1 MAWRNSP
8 ISIAPPRDRISVDP
22 PGGRAATKRGPLG
35 GVFAGLS
42 FRVRLALVLLLTMA
56 STSAVLFWTYHRQE
70 GRVRAYVATI
80 TSDLNTIN
88 QLATY
93 QQQLPQKGDPNLA
106 LQAYRDRLTAAG
118 LKETVDAA
126 SPSGEVVASTDP
138 KRLGKKVKLGK
149 KRRDE
154 QTPFRLSASL
164 PDTNLDPNGQTT
176 YSVEF
181 PIVRD
186 NKVIGYLVL
195 HGVVD
200 EVDQLLHHTDM
211 VRSAWVIITLLTGMF
226 FIAFLAFQFTRPI
239 SKLVNATTRVAQGDL
254 TVSLPDSGSDEM
266 GRLARTFNEM
276 VGRLRESRQLQERLN
291 EAEKLSLLG
300 RFAGTVAHEVRNSLN
315 FINLSIDQTRAK
327 HLGVGTARARDIE
340 RNLSRVKDEV
350 LRLNDLVNDFLAAGR
365 QSPPELA
372 PCDLRAVIEE
382 AVALVEKQAHAQDI
396 SITVDLPPAL
406 PHLQADARQ
415 MKTCF
420 LNILTNA
427 VQAMP
432 QGGKIHVSASTLS
445 SNGNGNRGRMQL
457 CFADTGPGIPPE
469 DRERIFAPYFSTKA
483 TGFGLGLA
491 ITRKIVEEHGGRIFA
506 AEASGRG
513 TLMVVELP
521 LDAAPS
527 PEPAGLPQE
536 VVRT

>member
-1 MAWRNSP
+1 MAWRHNP
-8 ISIAPPRDRISVDP
+8 ISILPPPETGSRIPLASKSEPRQPPRGDIF
-22 PGGRAATKRGPLG
+22 TN
-35 GVFAGLS
+35 LS
-42 FRVRLALVLLLTMA
+42 FRTRLALVMLLTMA

-80 TSDLNTIN
+80 TSDLNSIN

-93 QQQLPQKGDPNLA
+93 QQQLPQKGDPELA

-138 KRLGKKVKLGK
+138 KRLGKKIKFGK
-149 KRRDE
+149 KRKDE
-154 QTPFRLSASL
+154 QPPFRLSASL

-200 EVDQLLHHTDM
+200 EVDQLLRHTDL
-211 VRSAWVIITLLTGMF
+211 VRSAWIIVTLLTGMF
-226 FIAFLAFQFTRPI
+226 FVVLLAFQFTRPI
-239 SKLVNATTRVAQGDL
+239 SNLVNATTRVAQGDL
-254 TVSLPDSGSDEM
+254 SVTLPDSGSDEM

-276 VGRLRESRQLQERLN
+276 VARLRESRQLQERLN

-315 FINLSIDQTRAK
+315 FINLSIDQIRAK
-327 HLGVGTARARDIE
+327 HLGVGTARAREIE
-340 RNLSRVKDEV
+340 RNLAAVKDEIGS
-350 LRLNDLVNDFLAAGR
+350 LNHLVNDFLAAGR

-372 PCDLRAVIEE
+372 PCDLGAVIGE
-382 AVALVEKQAHAQDI
+382 AVAVVEKQAHTQDI
-396 SITVDLPPAL
+396 SITVDLPEDL

-432 QGGKIHVSASTLS
+432 QGGRIHVSAGLLS
-445 SNGNGNRGRMQL
+445 ANGNGNRGTLQL
-457 CFADTGPGIPPE
+457 RFADTGPGIPPE
-469 DRERIFAPYFSTKA
+469 DREKIFAPYFSTKA

-491 ITRKIVEEHGGRIFA
+491 ITRKVVEDHGGRIFA
-506 AEASGRG
+506 GDAGARG
-513 TLMVVELP
+513 TVMVVELP
-521 LDAAPS
+521 VKAVTM
-527 PEPAGLPQE
+527 PESLREPQE
-536 VVRT
+536 VGRA

>member
-1 MAWRNSP
+1 MARRNDP
-8 ISIAPPRDRISVDP
+8 ISILSVSDDASGTP
-22 PGGRAATKRGPLG
+22 PGERVRSGPLRR
-35 GVFAGLS
+35 VVAALS
-42 FRVRLALVLLLTMA
+42 FRARLALVLLLTMA

-70 GRVRAYVATI
+70 GRVRDYVATI

-118 LKETVDAA
+118 LKETVDAS

-138 KRLGKKVKLGK
+138 KRLGKKISLRR
-149 KRRDE
+149 RRDG
-154 QTPFRLSASL
+154 QAPFHLSASL
-164 PDTNLDPNGQTT
+164 PDTNLDPSGQTT
-176 YSVEF
+176 YSVQF

-200 EVDQLLHHTDM
+200 EVDQLLHHTDL
-211 VRSAWVIITLLTGMF
+211 VRSAWIIVTLLTGMIF
-226 FIAFLAFQFTRPI
+226 VVLLAFQFTRPI
-239 SKLVNATTRVAQGDL
+239 SNLVSATTRVAQGDL
-254 TVSLPDSGSDEM
+254 RVHLPDSGSDEM

-276 VGRLRESRQLQERLN
+276 VGRLRESRQLQQRLN

-315 FINLSIDQTRAK
+315 FINLSIDQIRAK
-327 HLGVGTARARDIE
+327 HLGVETARAREIE
-340 RNLSRVKDEV
+340 RNLARVKDEV
-350 LRLNDLVNDFLAAGR
+350 GRLNRLVNDFLAAGR
-365 QSPPELA
+365 QAPPQLA
-372 PCDLRAVIEE
+372 PCDLAAVLEE
-382 AVALVEKQAHAQDI
+382 AVAIVEKQANTQDI
-396 SITVDLPPAL
+396 SITTELPPAL
-406 PHLQADARQ
+406 PRLEADAGQ

-432 QGGKIHVSASTLS
+432 QGGRIDVSAAILS
-445 SNGNGNRGRMQL
+445 ANGSPGRLQL
-457 CFADTGPGIPPE
+457 RFADTGPGIPPE
-469 DRERIFAPYFSTKA
+469 DREKIFAPYFSTKA

-491 ITRKIVEEHGGRIFA
+491 ITRKIVQDHGGQIFA
-506 AEASGRG
+506 AEAGTGG

-521 LDAAPS
+521 LEAPAGIVETAPS
-527 PEPAGLPQE
+527 PQE
-536 VVRT
+536 VAS

>member
-1 MAWRNSP
+1 MGRRSDT
-8 ISIAPPRDRISVDP
+8 ISILPPHDDAPAVAPAGP
-22 PGGRAATKRGPLG
+22 PKTQAAARG
-35 GVFAGLS
+35 GVFSSLS
-42 FRVRLALVLLLTMA
+42 FRARLALVMLLTMA

-106 LQAYRDRLTAAG
+106 LQAYRDKLTEAG
-118 LKETVDAA
+118 LKETVDAS

-138 KRLGKKVKLGK
+138 KRLGKKISL
-149 KRRDE
+149 RRRRE
-154 QTPFRLSASL
+154 GQTPFHLSASL

-176 YSVEF
+176 YAVQF
-181 PIVRD
+181 PVVRD

-200 EVDQLLHHTDM
+200 EVDDLLRHTDL
-211 VRSAWVIITLLTGMF
+211 VRSAWIIVTLLTGMF
-226 FIAFLAFQFTRPI
+226 FVVLVAFQFTRPI
-239 SKLVNATTRVAQGDL
+239 GKLVNATSRVAQGDL
-254 TVSLPDSGSDEM
+254 SVSLPDSGTDEM

-276 VGRLRESRQLQERLN
+276 VARLRESRQLQERLN

-315 FINLSIDQTRAK
+315 FINLSIDQIRAK
-327 HLGVGTARARDIE
+327 HLGVETARAREIE
-340 RNLSRVKDEV
+340 RNLARVKDEV
-350 LRLNDLVNDFLAAGR
+350 GRLNHLVNDFLAAGR
-365 QSPPELA
+365 PSPPQLA
-372 PCDLRAVIEE
+372 PCDVGAVVEE
-382 AVALVEKQAHAQDI
+382 AVAIVEKQAHTQDI
-396 SITVDLPPAL
+396 SIVAQLPADLPL
-406 PHLQADARQ
+406 LQADAAQ

-432 QGGKIHVSASTLS
+432 HGGQIRVSAGLLPA
-445 SNGNGNRGRMQL
+445 NGAGASLQL
-457 CFADTGPGIPPE
+457 RFADTGPGIPPE

-491 ITRKIVEEHGGRIFA
+491 ITRKIVEDHRGRIFA
-506 AEASGRG
+506 TDGSARG
-513 TLMVVELP
+513 TVMVVELP
-521 LDAAPS
+521 VGATGARTGKVS
-527 PEPAGLPQE
+527 VPQE
-536 VVRT
+536 LAS

>member
-1 MAWRNSP
+1 MTWRSGP
-8 ISIAPPRDRISVDP
+8 ISIFSPPANGSEAGTQ
-22 PGGRAATKRGPLG
+22 PGGVKPARRPGIL
-35 GVFAGLS
+35 AGLS
-42 FRVRLALVLLLTMA
+42 FRTRLALVLLLTMA
-56 STSAVLFWTYHRQE
+56 STSTVLFWTYHRQE
-70 GRVRAYVATI
+70 GRVKAYVATI

-93 QQQLPQKGDPNLA
+93 QQQLPQKGDPDLT
-106 LQAYRDRLTAAG
+106 LQAYKDKLSQAG

-138 KRLGKKVKLGK
+138 KRLGKKVRLK
-149 KRRDE
+149 KK
-154 QTPFRLSASL
+154 QTTPFHLSASL
-164 PDTNLDPNGQTT
+164 PDTNLDPSGQTT

-200 EVDQLLHHTDM
+200 EVDELLHHTDV
-211 VRSAWVIITLLTGMF
+211 VRSAWIIVTLLTGM
-226 FIAFLAFQFTRPI
+226 AFVVLMAFQFTRPI
-239 SKLVNATTRVAQGDL
+239 SQLVNLTTRVAQGDL
-254 TVSLPDSGSDEM
+254 AVHLPDSGSDEM

-276 VGRLRESRQLQERLN
+276 VARLRESRQLQERLN

-315 FINLSIDQTRAK
+315 FINLSIDQIRAK
-327 HLGVGTARARDIE
+327 HLGVETARAREIE
-340 RNLSRVKDEV
+340 RNLARVKDEV
-350 LRLNDLVNDFLAAGR
+350 GRLNHLVNDFLAAGR

-372 PCDLRAVIEE
+372 PCDIGAILEE
-382 AVALVEKQAHAQDI
+382 AVAMVEKQAHTQDI
-396 SITVDLPPAL
+396 SITVDMAQAPPL
-406 PHLQADARQ
+406 LEADAGQ

-432 QGGKIHVSASTLS
+432 QGGQIRVSAGFLW
-445 SNGNGNRGRMQL
+445 SNGNPGKLQL
-457 CFADTGPGIPPE
+457 RFADTGPGIPPE

-491 ITRKIVEEHGGRIFA
+491 ITRKIVEDHGGRIFA
-506 AEASGRG
+506 AEAGARG
-513 TLMVVELP
+513 TVMVVELP
-521 LDAAPS
+521 LEPAVTAAPRVA
-527 PEPAGLPQE
+527 PVQE
-536 VVRT
+536 VAS

>member
-1 MAWRNSP
+1 MLPDA
-8 ISIAPPRDRISVDP
+8 AP
-22 PGGRAATKRGPLG
+22 AARPADAEKFR
-35 GVFAGLS
+35 GLS
-42 FRVRLALVLLLTMA
+42 FRTRLAMVMFLTMA
-56 STSAVLFWTYHRQE
+56 CTSAVLFWTYHRQE

-88 QLATY
+88 QLAAY

-106 LQAYRDRLTAAG
+106 LQAYRDKLTAAG
-118 LKETVDAA
+118 LKETVDAS
-126 SPSGEVVASTDP
+126 SPSGEVLASTDP
-138 KRLGKKVKLGK
+138 KRLGKKISLRKHKEG
-149 KRRDE
+149 
-154 QTPFRLSASL
+154 QTPFHLSASL

-176 YSVEF
+176 YSVQF

-200 EVDQLLHHTDM
+200 EVDQLLYHTDL
-211 VRSAWVIITLLTGMF
+211 VRSAWVIVTMLTGMF
-226 FIAFLAFQFTRPI
+226 FVVWLAFQFTRPI

-254 TVSLPDSGSDEM
+254 SVALPDSGSDEM

-276 VGRLRESRQLQERLN
+276 VARLRESRQLQERLN

-315 FINLSIDQTRAK
+315 FINLSIDQIRAK
-327 HLGVGTARARDIE
+327 HLGVGAARAREIE
-340 RNLSRVKDEV
+340 RNLAGVKDEV
-350 LRLNDLVNDFLAAGR
+350 GRLNHLVNDFLAAGR
-365 QSPPELA
+365 QSPPEFA
-372 PCDLRAVIEE
+372 SCDVSAIVDE
-382 AVALVEKQAHAQDI
+382 AVTIVEKQAHTQDI
-396 SITVDLPPAL
+396 SITTDVPHDL
-406 PHLQADARQ
+406 PHLRADARQ

-432 QGGKIHVSASTLS
+432 QGGQIHVSAGLLS
-445 SNGNGNRGRMQL
+445 ANGNGTHGRLQL
-457 CFADTGPGIPPE
+457 RFADTGPGIPLE

-491 ITRKIVEEHGGRIFA
+491 ITRKIVEEHGGRIY
-506 AEASGRG
+506 ASDADTRG
-513 TLMVVELP
+513 TVMVVELP
-521 LDAAPS
+521 VKAGTLAPES
-527 PEPAGLPQE
+527 VGEPQE
-536 VVRT
+536 VVH

>member
-1 MAWRNSP
+1 MAWRHNP
-8 ISIAPPRDRISVDP
+8 ISILPPVETVSRLPSATN
-22 PGGRAATKRGPLG
+22 GGPQRAARGDI
-35 GVFAGLS
+35 FSNLS
-42 FRVRLALVLLLTMA
+42 FRTRLALVMLLTMA
-56 STSAVLFWTYHRQE
+56 STSAVLFWTYHRQQ
-70 GRVRAYVATI
+70 GRVSAYVATI
-80 TSDLNTIN
+80 TSDLTTIN

-138 KRLGKKVKLGK
+138 KRLGKKIKFGK
-149 KRRDE
+149 KRKDE

-200 EVDQLLHHTDM
+200 EVDDLLRQTDL
-211 VRSAWVIITLLTGMF
+211 VRSAWIIVTLLTGMF
-226 FIAFLAFQFTRPI
+226 FVVLLAFQFTRPI

-254 TVSLPDSGSDEM
+254 SVTLPDSGSDEM

-276 VGRLRESRQLQERLN
+276 VARLRESRQLQDRLN

-315 FINLSIDQTRAK
+315 FINLSIDQIRAK
-327 HLGVGTARARDIE
+327 HLGVGAARAREIE
-340 RNLSRVKDEV
+340 RNLAAVKDEV
-350 LRLNDLVNDFLAAGR
+350 SRLNHLVNDFLAAGR

-372 PCDLRAVIEE
+372 PCDVGAVINE
-382 AVALVEKQAHAQDI
+382 AVAVVEKQAHTQDI
-396 SITVDLPPAL
+396 SITTDIPADL

-432 QGGKIHVSASTLS
+432 QGGRIHVSGGLLS
-445 SNGNGNRGRMQL
+445 PNGNGSQGALQL
-457 CFADTGPGIPPE
+457 RFADTGPGIPPE

-491 ITRKIVEEHGGRIFA
+491 ITRKIIEDHGGRIFA
-506 AEASGRG
+506 SDTGTRG
-513 TLMVVELP
+513 TVIVVELP
-521 LDAAPS
+521 VKLTAM
-527 PEPAGLPQE
+527 PESLPEPQE

>member
-1 MAWRNSP
+1 MAWRNEL
-8 ISIAPPRDRISVDP
+8 SILPPAVSGP
-22 PGGRAATKRGPLG
+22 PMTPATESAGKRHR
-35 GVFAGLS
+35 GVFAGLT
-42 FRVRLALVLLLTMA
+42 FRGRLAFLLLLTMA

-93 QQQLPQKGDPNLA
+93 QQQLPQKGDPDLA
-106 LQAYRDRLTAAG
+106 LQAYRDKLTEAG

-138 KRLGKKVKLGK
+138 KRLGKKVRLGK

-154 QTPFRLSASL
+154 QPPFRLSASL

-200 EVDQLLHHTDM
+200 EVEGLLHHTDM
-211 VRSAWVIITLLTGMF
+211 VRSVWVIVTLLTGMF

-276 VGRLRESRQLQERLN
+276 VARLRESRQLQERLS

-327 HLGVGTARARDIE
+327 HLGVGTARAREIE
-340 RNLSRVKDEV
+340 RNLARVKDEV
-350 LRLNDLVNDFLAAGR
+350 LRLNHLVNDFLAAGR

-372 PCDLRAVIEE
+372 PCDIGTVIEE
-382 AVALVEKQAHAQDI
+382 AVAMVEKQAHTQAI
-396 SITVDLPPAL
+396 SLSIDLPPAL

-432 QGGKIHVSASTLS
+432 RGGHIGVSASLLA
-445 SNGNGNRGRMQL
+445 SNGNANPGRLQL
-457 CFADTGPGIPPE
+457 CFSDTGPGIPPE

-491 ITRKIVEEHGGRIFA
+491 ITRKIVEEHGGRISA
-506 AEASGRG
+506 TEAGTGG

-521 LDAAPS
+521 LELAAPAVERS
-527 PEPAGLPQE
+527 GAPQE
-536 VVRT
+536 LVRT

>member
-1 MAWRNSP
+1 MAWRNTPVSIVSP
-8 ISIAPPRDRISVDP
+8 PDGASVDP
-22 PGGRAATKRGPLG
+22 PAGRAATKRGPLG
-35 GVFAGLS
+35 GIFAGLS
-42 FRVRLALVLLLTMA
+42 FRARLALVLLLTMA

-70 GRVRAYVATI
+70 GRVKAYVATI

-138 KRLGKKVKLGK
+138 KRLGKQVKLGR

-154 QTPFRLSASL
+154 QAPFHLSASL

-200 EVDQLLHHTDM
+200 EVDQLLHHTDL

-239 SKLVNATTRVAQGDL
+239 SKLVNATARVAQGDL

-276 VGRLRESRQLQERLN
+276 VARLRESRQLQERLN

-327 HLGVGTARARDIE
+327 HLGVGTAGARDIE

-372 PCDLRAVIEE
+372 PCDLRAVVEE
-382 AVALVEKQAHAQDI
+382 AVALVEKQAHTQDI
-396 SITVDLPPAL
+396 SISVDLPPAL

-432 QGGKIHVSASTLS
+432 QGGKIHVSASILS
-445 SNGNGNRGRMQL
+445 SNGNPGRLQL

-491 ITRKIVEEHGGRIFA
+491 ITRKFVEEHGGRIFA
-506 AEASGRG
+506 AEAASRG

-521 LDAAPS
+521 LDAATPS

-536 VVRT
+536 AVRT

>member
-1 MAWRNSP
+1 MARRMDS
-8 ISIAPPRDRISVDP
+8 ISILPRDASSEAE
-22 PGGRAATKRGPLG
+22 AAAALAARGGPL
-35 GVFAGLS
+35 AALS
-42 FRVRLALVLLLTMA
+42 FRARLALVMFLTMA

-70 GRVRAYVATI
+70 GRVTAYVATI

-88 QLATY
+88 QLAAY

-106 LQAYRDRLTAAG
+106 LQAYKDKLSQAG

-138 KRLGKKVKLGK
+138 KRLGKKVKLKKKPANGK
-149 KRRDE
+149 A
-154 QTPFRLSASL
+154 PFHLSASL
-164 PDTNLDPNGQTT
+164 PDTNLDPSGQTT

-186 NKVIGYLVL
+186 NRVIGYLVL

-200 EVDQLLHHTDM
+200 EVDQLLRHTDL
-211 VRSAWVIITLLTGMF
+211 VRSAWITVTLLTGMF
-226 FIAFLAFQFTRPI
+226 FVVFLAFRFTRPI
-239 SKLVNATTRVAQGDL
+239 NTLVNATTRVAQGDL
-254 TVSLPDSGSDEM
+254 DVALPEEGSDEM
-266 GRLARTFNEM
+266 GRLAHTFNEM
-276 VGRLRESRQLQERLN
+276 VARLRESRQLQQRLN

-315 FINLSIDQTRAK
+315 FINLSIDQIRAK
-327 HLGVGTARARDIE
+327 HLGMEGSRAREIE
-340 RNLSRVKDEV
+340 RNLARVKDEV
-350 LRLNDLVNDFLAAGR
+350 GRLNRLVNDFLTAGR
-365 QSPPELA
+365 QTPPELA
-372 PCDLRAVIEE
+372 PCDLRAVIDE
-382 AVALVEKQAHAQDI
+382 AVAIVEKQANTQEI
-396 SITVDLPPAL
+396 SIHINLPREL
-406 PHLQADARQ
+406 PRLEADAGQ

-432 QGGKIHVSASTLS
+432 QGGRIRVSAAFLVP
-445 SNGNGNRGRMQL
+445 NGEPERLQIR
-457 CFADTGPGIPPE
+457 FADTGPGISPA

-506 AEASGRG
+506 ADGATRG

-521 LDAAPS
+521 VKTGAEKLETSSAHEMAS
-527 PEPAGLPQE
+527 
-536 VVRT
+536 

>member
-1 MAWRNSP
+1 MAWRNEL
-8 ISIAPPRDRISVDP
+8 SILPPAVSGPPMAPASE
-22 PGGRAATKRGPLG
+22 AAARHRGL
-35 GVFAGLS
+35 FAGLS
-42 FRVRLALVLLLTMA
+42 FRARLALVLLLTMG

-70 GRVRAYVATI
+70 GRVKAYVATI

-138 KRLGKKVKLGK
+138 RRLGKKVKLGK

-154 QTPFRLSASL
+154 RAPFRLSASL

-181 PIVRD
+181 PVVRD

-200 EVDQLLHHTDM
+200 EVDQLLRHTDM
-211 VRSAWVIITLLTGMF
+211 VRSAWVIVTLLTGMF
-226 FIAFLAFQFTRPI
+226 FIVLLAFQFTRPI

-276 VGRLRESRQLQERLN
+276 VARLRESRQLQERLS

-327 HLGVGTARARDIE
+327 HLGVGTARAREIE
-340 RNLSRVKDEV
+340 RNLARVKDEV
-350 LRLNDLVNDFLAAGR
+350 LRLNHLVNDFLAAGR

-372 PCDLRAVIEE
+372 ACDLGTVIEE
-382 AVALVEKQAHAQDI
+382 AVAMVEKQAHTQGI
-396 SITVDLPPAL
+396 SITVDLPAAM

-432 QGGKIHVSASTLS
+432 RGGQIRVSASMLS
-445 SNGNGNRGRMQL
+445 SNGNGDARRLQL
-457 CFADTGPGIPPE
+457 CFSDTGPGIPPE

-506 AEASGRG
+506 ADAAAGG

-521 LDAAPS
+521 LDVTTPA
-527 PEPAGLPQE
+527 PEPAGSAQE
-536 VVRT
+536 LVRT

>member
-1 MAWRNSP
+1 MAWRNQLSILP
-8 ISIAPPRDRISVDP
+8 PAVSGPPIAPATEA
-22 PGGRAATKRGPLG
+22 GGSLRRGVL
-35 GVFAGLS
+35 AGLS
-42 FRVRLALVLLLTMA
+42 FRSRLALVLLLTMG

-70 GRVRAYVATI
+70 GRVRGYVATI

-93 QQQLPQKGDPNLA
+93 QQQLPQKGDPDLA

-154 QTPFRLSASL
+154 QPPFRLSASL

-211 VRSAWVIITLLTGMF
+211 VRSAWVIVTLLTGMF

-276 VGRLRESRQLQERLN
+276 VARLRESRQLQERLN

-327 HLGVGTARARDIE
+327 HLGVETARAREIE
-340 RNLSRVKDEV
+340 RNLARVKDEV
-350 LRLNDLVNDFLAAGR
+350 LRLNHLVNDFLAAGR

-372 PCDLRAVIEE
+372 PCDLGTIIEE
-382 AVALVEKQAHAQDI
+382 AVAMVEKQAHTQSI
-396 SITVDLPPAL
+396 SISMDMLPEL

-427 VQAMP
+427 IQAMP
-432 QGGKIHVSASTLS
+432 RGGQIRVSASMLS
-445 SNGNGNRGRMQL
+445 SNGNGNPVRLQL
-457 CFADTGPGIPPE
+457 CFSDTGPGIPRE

-506 AEASGRG
+506 TEAATGG

-521 LDAAPS
+521 LDVATPAP
-527 PEPAGLPQE
+527 ERAQE
-536 VVRT
+536 LVRT

>member
-8 ISIAPPRDRISVDP
+8 ISIAPPRDSISVEP

-35 GVFAGLS
+35 GIFAGLS

>member
-1 MAWRNSP
+1 MAWRHNP
-8 ISIAPPRDRISVDP
+8 ISILPPAETAS
-22 PGGRAATKRGPLG
+22 RGPLAPKPEPRRAPRG
-35 GVFAGLS
+35 DIFSNLS
-42 FRVRLALVLLLTMA
+42 FRTRLALVMLLTMA
-56 STSAVLFWTYHRQE
+56 STSAVLFWTYHRQQ
-70 GRVRAYVATI
+70 GRVSAYVATI
-80 TSDLNTIN
+80 TSDLTTIN
-88 QLATY
+88 QLAAY
-93 QQQLPQKGDPNLA
+93 QQQLPQKGDANLA

-126 SPSGEVVASTDP
+126 SPSGEVMASTDP
-138 KRLGKKVKLGK
+138 KRLGKKIKFGK
-149 KRRDE
+149 KRKDE

-200 EVDQLLHHTDM
+200 EVDDLLRQTDL
-211 VRSAWVIITLLTGMF
+211 VRSAWIIVTLLTGMF
-226 FIAFLAFQFTRPI
+226 FVVLLAFQFTRPI

-254 TVSLPDSGSDEM
+254 SVTLLDSGSDEM

-276 VGRLRESRQLQERLN
+276 VARLRESRQLQERLN

-315 FINLSIDQTRAK
+315 FINLSIDQIRAK
-327 HLGVGTARARDIE
+327 HLGVGAARAREIE
-340 RNLSRVKDEV
+340 RNLAAVKDEV
-350 LRLNDLVNDFLAAGR
+350 SRLNHLVNDFLAAGR

-372 PCDLRAVIEE
+372 PCDFGAVIDE
-382 AVALVEKQAHAQDI
+382 AVAVVEKQAHTQDI
-396 SITVDLPPAL
+396 SITTDVPADLPP
-406 PHLQADARQ
+406 LQADTRQ

-432 QGGKIHVSASTLS
+432 QGGRIHVSGGLLAPNNHGNQGTL
-445 SNGNGNRGRMQL
+445 QL
-457 CFADTGPGIPPE
+457 RFADTGPGIPPQ

-491 ITRKIVEEHGGRIFA
+491 ITRKIIEDHGGRIFA
-506 AEASGRG
+506 SDADMRG
-513 TLMVVELP
+513 TVMVVELP
-521 LDAAPS
+521 VKLTAPPES
-527 PEPAGLPQE
+527 LPEPRE

>member
-1 MAWRNSP
+1 MAP
-8 ISIAPPRDRISVDP
+8 ATETGGKPR
-22 PGGRAATKRGPLG
+22 RGI
-35 GVFAGLS
+35 FASLS
-42 FRVRLALVLLLTMA
+42 FRARLALVLLLTMA

-70 GRVRAYVATI
+70 GRVKAYVATI

-138 KRLGKKVKLGK
+138 KRLGKKVRISK

-200 EVDQLLHHTDM
+200 EVDQLLRHTDV
-211 VRSAWVIITLLTGMF
+211 VRSAWIIVTLLTGMIF
-226 FIAFLAFQFTRPI
+226 VVLLAFQFTRPI

-254 TVSLPDSGSDEM
+254 TVTLPDTGSDEM

-276 VGRLRESRQLQERLN
+276 VARLRESRQLQERLN

-327 HLGVGTARARDIE
+327 HLGVGTERARDIE
-340 RNLSRVKDEV
+340 RNLARVKDEV
-350 LRLNDLVNDFLAAGR
+350 GRLNHLVNDFLTAGR

-372 PCDLRAVIEE
+372 PCDVGAVLEE
-382 AVALVEKQAHAQDI
+382 AVALVEKQAHAQGI
-396 SITVDLPPAL
+396 SITADLPPAL
-406 PHLQADARQ
+406 PRLQADARQ

-432 QGGKIHVSASTLS
+432 LGGQIRLSASILS
-445 SNGNGNRGRMQL
+445 SNGSGNAGRVQL

-491 ITRKIVEEHGGRIFA
+491 ITRKIVEDHGGRIFA
-506 AEASGRG
+506 AEATRG

-521 LDAAPS
+521 VEAGAPQL
-527 PEPAGLPQE
+527 ETARTPQE
-536 VVRT
+536 VLRT